1 MAIQTTSIN
10 DLMQLI
16 NAMSA
21 GSRQKTIEQNNLI
34 KDFSFGIEGI
44 FDDKKLADK
53 NKNWK
58 KRVQKIQRW
67 KQKLKKMW
75 KNPQVSVKDEK
86 RLKKCTDKS
95 KN

>member
-21 GSRQKTIEQNNLI
+21 VSRQKTIEQNNLI

-53 NKNWK
+53 K
-58 KRVQKIQRW
+58 K
-67 KQKLKKMW
+67 
-75 KNPQVSVKDEK
+75 DF
-86 RLKKCTDKS
+86 
-95 KN
+95 